1 MYTSGSRFV
10 TDQSQR
16 GGKNPEMDK
25 KLNKGKQRGE
35 TFTVT
40 VDDEVFTFLPALIPF
55 CPNFSPLFS
64 VLYCFMKSSHK
75 YSETNISQTLTNKI
89 IFHK

>member
-16 GGKNPEMDK
+16 GEKNPEMDK

-35 TFTVT
+35 TFTVI
-40 VDDEVFTFLPALIPF
+40 VDDEIFTLLPALIHL
-55 CPNFSPLFS
+55 CPNFSPVFS
-64 VLYCFMKSSHK
+64 FILLYEVF
-75 YSETNISQTLTNKI
+75 SQIL
-89 IFHK
+89 